1 MKRILIYSHDTFGL
15 GNIRRTLAIA
25 EHLVETR
32 PDVTVLILSGS
43 PMLHAF
49 RIRPR
54 IDYVKLPCLERTQAD
69 GYAVRSLGVDY
80 KDMMR
85 LRASIILNTVNGFDP
100 HLVIVDKKP
109 LGVDRELAPAFEMMH
124 LRSRRPKMILLL
136 RDILDTPAHTSRVW
150 LKHRYFEAID
160 AFYDSVLVLGSP
172 EIFKVP
178 EEYAFPESTVEKV
191 RYCGYLR
198 RPAGKLSPAQ
208 VRAKL
213 NLDSSPLVCVTTG
226 GGGDGYAVLSCY
238 LEGLQQ
244 LGESANF
251 HSLLFCGPESSDQSQ
266 ADIHEL
272 ARNNASVSVC
282 EFTDDI
288 MSYMNAADVIV
299 SMGGYNTVCE
309 ILTLKSRAI
318 VVPRTKP
325 VLEQS
330 IRAQRMARLGLFHTI
345 DPSQLTPD
353 GLISAVQ
360 TELGKT
366 SVTNSRLYQARLNG
380 LESVG
385 NTVESFIGQSPSAG
399 EVAIAPPTVLR

>member
-1 MKRILIYSHDTFGL
+1 L

-49 RIRPR
+49 RIQPR

-85 LRASIILNTVNGFDP
+85 LRASIILNTVNNFDP
-100 HLVIVDKKP
+100 HLVMVDKKP

-124 LRSRRPKMILLL
+124 LRTRRPKMVLLL

-150 LKHRYFEAID
+150 IKHRYYEAID

-178 EEYAFPESTVEKV
+178 EEYAFPESTARKV
-191 RYCGYLR
+191 RYCGYIR
-198 RPAGKLSPAQ
+198 RPSGNLSPAQ

-213 NLDSSPLVCVTTG
+213 KLDMRPLVCVSAG

-238 LEGLQQ
+238 LEGLKQ
-244 LGESANF
+244 LGDSANF
-251 HSLLFCGPESSDQSQ
+251 HSLLFCGPESSDKSQ
-266 ADIHEL
+266 TDIREL
-272 ARNNASVSVC
+272 ARNNESVTVC
-282 EFTDDI
+282 EFTNDI
-288 MSYMNAADVIV
+288 MSYMNAANVIV

-318 VVPRTKP
+318 IIPRTKP

-345 DPSQLTPD
+345 DPDQLTPD
-353 GLISAVQ
+353 RLISTVR
-360 TELGKT
+360 TELGKA
-366 SVTNSRLYQARLNG
+366 SVSNSRLYQARLNG

-385 NTVESFIGQSPSAG
+385 NVVESFIGNSPSSR
-399 EVAIAPPTVLR
+399 EVTISTPTVLH